1 MVIPPAPGIKREVT
15 EHILTDELGYH
26 GGRTVRAQYI
36 LEDKYKDPFYAPVY
50 ALMTVNPATGIWY
63 GRTVLQAFASTEPVA
78 ISNLLETLTAVAAPI
93 SPEEWAAAAAI
104 ARAMSVVLPTDP
116 WETQPFPRPKKKR
129 RHCHQWR
136 DASGKQIRV
145 YLDEFGPRNH
155 ADPNCSCATCSLLRG
170 RKPPDEKQ

>member
-1 MVIPPAPGIKREVT
+1 MVIPPAPGIKRQVT

-26 GGRTVRAQYI
+26 GGRTVRSRYI
-36 LEDKYKDPFYAPVY
+36 LTEQYKDPSYSHA
-50 ALMTVNPATGIWY
+50 ATLLTVNPATGVWY
-63 GRTVLQAFASTEPVA
+63 GRLEFQEFASTEPVS
-78 ISNLLETLTAVAAPI
+78 ISRLLERLTAVVAPI
-93 SPEEWAAAAAI
+93 SPEEWAQAAAI
-104 ARAMSVVLPTDP
+104 ARAMSVALPTDP

-136 DASGKQIRV
+136 DATGKQIRV